1 MEVED
6 PTTGIH
12 ETWWWYSYVS
22 GAARKRCRQRGVTL
36 ACCQVVLNL
45 TKALADRRGHQVSA
59 VGRGLG
65 VEANSGGC
73 GRRSAVSRAD
83 EGSAAAVAAVFFLV
97 LPACRC
103 SRVMALVIGPRL
115 PRFIDWLAQISCS
128 TPPRTWRLTTPPWR
142 GTSSRVECAR
152 HNQSSMQS
160 LLPTHNMYLR
170 LFLGLS
176 EISVLVAARLL
187 MPLLSI

>member
-1 MEVED
+1 MVGAQLVEVED

-83 EGSAAAVAAVFFLV
+83 EGSAAAVAAVFFLGFASLPV
-97 LPACRC
+97 LACHG
-103 SRVMALVIGPRL
+103 SSH
-115 PRFIDWLAQISCS
+115 WLAQISCS